1 MSIGYMFVL
10 AILKSLTEEDRK
22 GSFIKEMYDLSIDES
37 LKTGIKG
44 IEMLLCREK
53 KTLKRAL
60 SPSEMQKIDIK
71 EENIEFVGAEVQ
83 KFLSKVDITDE
94 VFRQCKYDKKVL
106 ETYLWKKYVESKGE
120 TIERESDIKKSL
132 NIVTDILIKTLY
144 ESEDFVQNFLIQI
157 SNTVDNIQKDM
168 QSIFKYVNQLSGDKQ
183 EILEILRTMIKID
196 KSENIE
202 SPVLENKFQNNKKD
216 DYIRIWNG
224 KLFLSNDG
232 EANPQTLKMHL

>member
-94 VFRQCKYDKKVL
+94 VFRQCKYDKK
-106 ETYLWKKYVESKGE
+106 
-120 TIERESDIKKSL
+120 
-132 NIVTDILIKTLY
+132 
-144 ESEDFVQNFLIQI
+144 F
-157 SNTVDNIQKDM
+157 
-168 QSIFKYVNQLSGDKQ
+168 
-183 EILEILRTMIKID
+183 
-196 KSENIE
+196 
-202 SPVLENKFQNNKKD
+202 
-216 DYIRIWNG
+216 
-224 KLFLSNDG
+224 
-232 EANPQTLKMHL
+232 